1 MKLKKVLIILGHPL
15 KDSLNGGLAE
25 QYAEGARAGGHEV
38 KTLFLGEMD
47 FNPMLEKGYKEI
59 QPLEPDL
66 ERAQELIKWA
76 DHVVLIYPTWWASM
90 PALMKGF
97 LDRTVLPGFAYHFK
111 KNSRF
116 WEQYLKGKSVRI
128 LSTMDSITLYIRWWL
143 HNPGYHIVKGT
154 LGFSGMSP
162 IRTTYFGS
170 VKFSSE
176 KKRARWMKKVFKLG
190 RKAK

>member
-76 DHVVLIYPTWWASM
+76 DHVVLIYPTWWPIISKKILGSGNNTSRAKACVFFPPWIPS
-90 PALMKGF
+90 PSTSGGGCTIRVIISLKEPW
-97 LDRTVLPGFAYHFK
+97 VLA
-111 KNSRF
+111 
-116 WEQYLKGKSVRI
+116 E
-128 LSTMDSITLYIRWWL
+128 
-143 HNPGYHIVKGT
+143 
-154 LGFSGMSP
+154 
-162 IRTTYFGS
+162 
-170 VKFSSE
+170 
-176 KKRARWMKKVFKLG
+176 
-190 RKAK
+190 